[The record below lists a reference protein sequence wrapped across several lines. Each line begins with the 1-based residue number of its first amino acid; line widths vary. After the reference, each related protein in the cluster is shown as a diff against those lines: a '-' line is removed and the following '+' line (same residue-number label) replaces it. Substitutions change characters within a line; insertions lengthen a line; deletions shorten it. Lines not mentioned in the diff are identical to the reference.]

1 MWIPSHIGI
10 KGNTMAHDLA
20 KEAVDKL
27 VDPYHLIPPS
37 DLKPDVN
44 AYIEGLWQSEW
55 DKEKENNKLYEI
67 LPKLKDR
74 NKLKGKTKNRKEET
88 ILSRLHIGHS
98 WVSHSFILR
107 REERPRCFA
116 CDTDFTVKHFLI
128 DCSDL
133 IDQRKN
139 FYEERNLQDLFTNV
153 ETEKIFGF
161 LKETGLFY
169 KVKNSTCLR
178 ENLSYVLANL

>member
-1 MWIPSHIGI
+1 
-10 KGNTMAHDLA
+10 MADDLA
-20 KEAVDKL
+20 KEAVYKQ

-55 DKEKENNKLYEI
+55 DKEKEKNKLYEI

-98 WVSHSFILR
+98 WVSHSFIL
-107 REERPRCFA
+107 
-116 CDTDFTVKHFLI
+116 
-128 DCSDL
+128 
-133 IDQRKN
+133 
-139 FYEERNLQDLFTNV
+139 
-153 ETEKIFGF
+153 
-161 LKETGLFY
+161 
-169 KVKNSTCLR
+169 
-178 ENLSYVLANL
+178 